1 MSRGISLHVGVNKVG
16 SNFPNAATLKGCEN
30 DAREMERIAV
40 LKGFEPHDRLV
51 GSNASYPNVIGK
63 IRYAATQLQKGDI
76 FLFTFA
82 GHGFQEADRGEQ
94 DEADFEDETILL
106 YDFELYDDVLRQTL
120 WPQFRPGVRILMI
133 ADSCHSG
140 TVATRIAEETSRPS
154 YESLSARHR
163 DSEIAVL
170 TPDGLIARTVSAQ
183 TMARHRSQARKFYEQ
198 PFFPI
203 INPPIQASVLLLAAC
218 GDAETTGDGDTN
230 GIFTAAMLKV
240 LNQSNP
246 QDYRDLIRKIGVE
259 LAGHPQIPA
268 LTPIE
273 PADEAFIQQ
282 RPFTI

>member
-16 SNFPNAATLKGCEN
+16 PNFPNAATLKGCEN
-30 DAREMERIAV
+30 DAWEMEKIAQ
-40 LKGFEPHDRLV
+40 LKGFEPHRLI
-51 GSNASYPNVIGK
+51 GPNASYLNVIDK
-63 IRYAATQLQKGDI
+63 IRYAATELQKGDI

-140 TVATRIAEETSRPS
+140 TVAMRIEEHTSDSVEERS
-154 YESLSARHR
+154 STRHR
-163 DSEIAVL
+163 DSEIVVL
-170 TPDGLIARTVSAQ
+170 TPDGLVARTVSAQ
-183 TMARHRSQARKFYEQ
+183 TMRQHRSRARRFYEQ

-203 INPPIQASVLLLAAC
+203 IDPPIHASVLLLAAC

-230 GIFTAAMLKV
+230 GVFTAAMLKV

-246 QDYRDLIRKIGVE
+246 QDYRDFIRKISTE
-259 LAGHPQIPA
+259 LAGHPQMPT
-268 LTPIE
+268 LTPIQ
-273 PADEAFIQQ
+273 PADEVFIAQ